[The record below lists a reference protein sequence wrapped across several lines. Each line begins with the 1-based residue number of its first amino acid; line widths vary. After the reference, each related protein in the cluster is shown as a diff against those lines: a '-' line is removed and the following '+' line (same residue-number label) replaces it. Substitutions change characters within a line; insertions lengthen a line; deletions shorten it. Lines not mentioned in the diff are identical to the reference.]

1 MGYFYGIW
9 NYLKT
14 EKARRDIGDYVRAA
28 VIIAAVMAMVRII
41 VDMLRQLLFS

>member
-1 MGYFYGIW
+1 MALLSALW

-14 EKARRDIGDYVRAA
+14 EKARRDLMDWIRAA

-41 VDMLRQLLFS
+41 ADMFF